1 MQIPLELVF
10 RNTQKTDSIEQLI
23 REKVSKL
30 EQICNYIISC
40 RVAVEKPQEHQRVG
54 NPYRVRIDIKVPPGH
69 EIIVVRDSSHGDMHD
84 PLSTIIRDAF
94 SAARRQLKGLVE
106 RQRQEIKAH
115 PRQTVEALVSRL
127 FKVEGYG
134 FLRTIE
140 GREIYFHRNSVI
152 HDHFDRLQPGTGV
165 RFEEELGEEGPQA
178 TSVQIIERIG
188 PKITEMEEI

>member
-10 RNTQKTDSIEQLI
+10 RNIQKTDSIEQLI
-23 REKVSKL
+23 QEKVSKL

-69 EIIVVRDSSHGDMHD
+69 EIVVVRDSSHGDMHD

-94 SAARRQLKGLVE
+94 NAARRRLRRLVE
-106 RQRQEIKAH
+106 LQRRDVKLH
-115 PRQTVEALVSRL
+115 PRQSVEALVSRL
-127 FKVEGYG
+127 FNVEGYG
-134 FLRTIE
+134 FLRTTE

-152 HDHFDRLQPGTGV
+152 NDDFDRLQLGTGV

-188 PKITEMEEI
+188 PRISKVEEL